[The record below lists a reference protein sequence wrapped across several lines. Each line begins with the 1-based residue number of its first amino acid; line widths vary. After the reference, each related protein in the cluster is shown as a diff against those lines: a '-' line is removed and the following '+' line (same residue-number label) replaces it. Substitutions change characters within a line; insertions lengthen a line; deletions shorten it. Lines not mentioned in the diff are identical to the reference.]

1 MVLDLEEVVAGGVF
15 GPVGKCI
22 LGPGSK
28 QGMAVMKEK
37 EESALLKAFHEL
49 SQEELTMM
57 GLCKEKGLIFISLN
71 GRELNLGDMEH
82 CLCKIGMFAHRL
94 PGGTRSFSR
103 KPRQQVSHCHPICW
117 KGVTVK
123 SKGEDQ
129 FREVASKAIQAFKDA
144 VDNNTWVR
152 PTGTL
157 GERCWTLP

>member
-1 MVLDLEEVVAGGVF
+1 
-15 GPVGKCI
+15 
-22 LGPGSK
+22 
-28 QGMAVMKEK
+28 
-37 EESALLKAFHEL
+37 
-49 SQEELTMM
+49 
-57 GLCKEKGLIFISLN
+57 
-71 GRELNLGDMEH
+71 MEH

-103 KPRQQVSHCHPICW
+103 KPRQQVSHCYPICW

-152 PTGTL
+152 PTGIL